1 MATAEYA
8 VSLEELVGPQAQL
21 AATTVD
27 AFAHPG
33 ESTRVLLT
41 HNGQIVPGGQFSSGE
56 NHAEYE
62 MLRSDAWARTLAAV
76 GRAGTA
82 AHRVAV
88 VINRTPCHFVFGS
101 RPWMDE
107 APATFFAGLEAR
119 IPAAR
124 VDRPWCGCSMKLA
137 SALKAFWTT
146 YPDARRNA
154 SLEFVL
160 ACRGY
165 YDGRRTTPLAYR
177 KQQAPTTT
185 FDLGC
190 LVEAG
195 WRVRALSVGKT
206 LSGRGQALADV
217 LPRVEAWVAGGR

>member
-1 MATAEYA
+1 MGADYA
-8 VSLEELVGPQAQL
+8 VSLEELVGPQAGL
-21 AATTVD
+21 AARTVG

-33 ESTRVLLT
+33 ETTRVLLT
-41 HNGQIVPGGQFSSGE
+41 HNGQVVPGGQFSSGE

-62 MLRSDAWARTLAAV
+62 MLRSDAWARTLAEV
-76 GRAGTA
+76 GRSSAG
-82 AHRVAV
+82 AHRIAV
-88 VINRTPCHFVFGS
+88 IVNRTPCHFVFSS

-107 APATFFAGLEAR
+107 APAAFFATLEAQVR
-119 IPAAR
+119 ATR

-137 SALKAFWTT
+137 SALKTFWNT

-154 SLEFVL
+154 ALEFVL

-165 YDGRRTTPLAYR
+165 YEGRRATPLAYR

-195 WRVRALSVGKT
+195 WRVRALTVDHA
-206 LSGRGQALADV
+206 LSDRGQALADV